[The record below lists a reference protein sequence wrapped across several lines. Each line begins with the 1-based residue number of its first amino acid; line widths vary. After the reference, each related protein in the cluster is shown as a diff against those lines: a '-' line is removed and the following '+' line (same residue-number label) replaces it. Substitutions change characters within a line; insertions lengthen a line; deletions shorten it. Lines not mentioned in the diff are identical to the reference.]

1 MHNESTLASD
11 NLSKGKGVSAAVNT
25 SPVSGPSASDGS
37 SRTITTET
45 LPTIGYG
52 LDQTQ
57 DSVGLPSKEMLVDMA
72 LLSVNPVMTYLVLC
86 NFQILIPMVIMYQVR
101 KVETS

>member
-1 MHNESTLASD
+1 M
-11 NLSKGKGVSAAVNT
+11 AAV
-25 SPVSGPSASDGS
+25 ALLLQKHC
-37 SRTITTET
+37 
-45 LPTIGYG
+45 LPLAIYG

-57 DSVGLPSKEMLVDMA
+57 DSVGLPSEEMLVDMA

-86 NFQILIPMVIMYQVR
+86 NFQILIPMVIMYQVH